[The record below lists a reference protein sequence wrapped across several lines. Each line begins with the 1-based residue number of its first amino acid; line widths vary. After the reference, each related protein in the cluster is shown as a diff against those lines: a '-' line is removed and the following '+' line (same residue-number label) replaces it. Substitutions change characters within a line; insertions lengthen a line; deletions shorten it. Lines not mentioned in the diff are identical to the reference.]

1 MIFVAWT
8 TSLADR
14 GGPEVPTPPE
24 ARTVALEPPRRS
36 IVFAVR
42 SMSIA
47 RVRTISI
54 LVGGAAGALARA
66 GVAQAL
72 PHHGAQWPWAT
83 FIVNLAGALLLGWLT
98 TRLAEHVA
106 PTLYWRFLVGTG
118 FCGALTTFSTF
129 QVETIRL
136 AKHGQPGVAVGYAI
150 ASLALGMACA
160 IGGTLL
166 ARRRRYG

>member
-1 MIFVAWT
+1 VSA
-8 TSLADR
+8 
-14 GGPEVPTPPE
+14 PPE
-24 ARTVALEPPRRS
+24 ASTAALETAHTG
-36 IVFAVR
+36 IVVAMR
-42 SMSIA
+42 SMSIG
-47 RVRTISI
+47 RLRTISI
-54 LVGGAAGALARA
+54 LVGGAVGALARA
-66 GVAQAL
+66 SIAQAL

-83 FIVNLAGALLLGWLT
+83 FSVNLAGALLLGWLT

-136 AKHGQPGVAVGYAI
+136 AKDGHSGVAVGYAT

>member
-1 MIFVAWT
+1 M
-8 TSLADR
+8 SD
-14 GGPEVPTPPE
+14 PPE
-24 ARTVALEPPRRS
+24 ARTVALEPPRTS
-36 IVFAVR
+36 ISLAVR
-42 SMSIA
+42 SMSV
-47 RVRTISI
+47 RRLRTISV
-54 LVGGAAGALARA
+54 LVGGAAGALVRA
-66 GVAQAL
+66 GIARAL

-83 FIVNLAGALLLGWLT
+83 FSVNLAGALLLGWAT

-106 PTLYWRFLVGTG
+106 PTRYWRFLVGTG

-136 AKHGQPGVAVGYAI
+136 AKDGHPGVALGYAA

>member
-1 MIFVAWT
+1 M
-8 TSLADR
+8 S
-14 GGPEVPTPPE
+14 GPPEV
-24 ARTVALEPPRRS
+24 RTVALEPPRTS
-36 IVFAVR
+36 ILLAVR
-42 SMSIA
+42 SISVA
-47 RVRTISI
+47 RLRTISI

-66 GVAQAL
+66 GVARAL

-83 FIVNLAGALLLGWLT
+83 FVVNLAGALLLGWLT

-106 PTLYWRFLVGTG
+106 PTRYWRFLVGTG

-136 AKHGQPGVAVGYAI
+136 AKDGHSGVAFAYAA

>member
-1 MIFVAWT
+1 MSVAR
-8 TSLADR
+8 L
-14 GGPEVPTPPE
+14 
-24 ARTVALEPPRRS
+24 
-36 IVFAVR
+36 
-42 SMSIA
+42 
-47 RVRTISI
+47 RTISI
-54 LVGGAAGALARA
+54 LVGGAGGALARA
-66 GVAQAL
+66 GIAWAL

-106 PTLYWRFLVGTG
+106 PTRFWRLLVGTG

-129 QVETIRL
+129 QVDTIRL
-136 AKHGQPGVAVGYAI
+136 AKDGHAGVALGYAA

>member
-1 MIFVAWT
+1 VLAVGSRRVAR
-8 TSLADR
+8 L
-14 GGPEVPTPPE
+14 
-24 ARTVALEPPRRS
+24 
-36 IVFAVR
+36 
-42 SMSIA
+42 
-47 RVRTISI
+47 RTISI

-66 GVAQAL
+66 GIARAL

-106 PTLYWRFLVGTG
+106 PTRYWRFLVGTG

-129 QVETIRL
+129 QVETIQL
-136 AKHGQPGVAVGYAI
+136 AKDGHPGVALGYAA

-166 ARRRRYG
+166 ARRGRYG